1 MDSMQSVFQK
11 KYEEFA
17 KDLEGTCPELS
28 TQIQSSLTLSKED
41 RLSQFKSQVLP
52 YCSPQRNP
60 KEYPNI
66 VLPGVSMPESL
77 WHQLS
82 KKSKNAVQEYL
93 TLLGFCCL
101 VEGEQE
107 ATSNPAGWT
116 KDFAEKMMGDMKEK
130 MGNFDFSGFA
140 DKFKNLF
147 GADMSGSFPKLP
159 EKFMKGQIAKLAE
172 EIVKEFKIED
182 FGLSEEQIKAAGDD
196 PTKALGMI
204 MEVFSKNPEAFQK
217 TIMKM
222 GKKLQAK
229 VQSGALRPQELVAE
243 AEELMKTFSENPQ
256 FVEMM
261 ETFRSTFGFEDK
273 DMAQAA
279 GRDGENRLSLA
290 QKRLRAKLEAKKKN
304 KK

>member
-1 MDSMQSVFQK
+1 MQSVFNT

-17 KDLEGTCPELS
+17 RDLQGTCPELTS
-28 TQIQSSLTLSKED
+28 QIQSSLALSKD
-41 RLSQFKSQVLP
+41 QRLQQFKEQVLP
-52 YCSPQRNP
+52 SCSPDRNAKQCP
-60 KEYPNI
+60 TI
-66 VLPGVSMPESL
+66 VLPGVPMPEAL

-82 KKSKNAVQEYL
+82 KKSKTAVQEYL

-101 VEGEQE
+101 MEGGQE
-107 ATSNPAGWT
+107 GSANAGQGWT
-116 KDFAEKMMGDMKEK
+116 KEFAEKMMGDMKEK
-130 MGNFDFSGFA
+130 MDNFDFSGFT
-140 DKFKNLF
+140 DKIKNLF
-147 GADMSGSFPKLP
+147 GGDISGGFPKLP

-182 FGLSEEQIKAAGDD
+182 FGLTEEQMKSAGDD

-204 MEVFSKNPEAFQK
+204 MEVFTKNPDAFQK

-256 FVEMM
+256 FTSMM
-261 ETFRSTFGFEDK
+261 EMFRSTFGFEDTE
-273 DMAQAA
+273 MAQAA

-290 QKRLRAKLEAKKKN
+290 QKRLRAKLEAKKAKQN